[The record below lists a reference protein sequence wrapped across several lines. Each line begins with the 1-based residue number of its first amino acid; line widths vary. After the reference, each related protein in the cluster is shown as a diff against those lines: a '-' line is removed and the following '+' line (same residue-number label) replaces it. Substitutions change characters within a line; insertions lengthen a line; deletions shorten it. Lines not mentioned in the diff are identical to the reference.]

1 MNGIRH
7 TWRHVAAEATDCVAI
22 GLSMPYLS
30 PMLAGMNLTKRDVL
44 CLAGA
49 LVYCGGV
56 LWLDIK
62 SSADI
67 SECFMLPLAFIAV
80 YALQRDWATYL
91 VAGSAIAVTILGAL
105 LEDEGESTAAT
116 LVNRGMTI
124 IVIIGIAFL
133 LVRVTRSAQQL
144 FRIAT
149 TDVLTGIFNRRHFTS
164 LLTREQQRAARYGTT
179 FSILML
185 DIDHFKRINDTY
197 GHPVGD
203 EAIKAMAGAAGKCLR
218 PTDMIGRFGGE
229 EFVVMLPH
237 TDEPGA
243 VLAAERIREAVAKVV
258 VLAGKEEVRF
268 TVSIG
273 AACYA
278 PRASVDQLLE
288 CSDKALYAAKTGGRN
303 QVCVGRLAGSDGAA
317 APKLAPA

>member
-1 MNGIRH
+1 M
-7 TWRHVAAEATDCVAI
+7 
-22 GLSMPYLS
+22 SS
-30 PMLAGMNLTKRDVL
+30 MLAGINLPMRDL
-44 CLAGA
+44 LHLAGA
-49 LVYCGGV
+49 LAFCGVV
-56 LWLDIK
+56 LWFDVNTN
-62 SSADI
+62 ADI
-67 SECFMLPLAFIAV
+67 SECFMLPLAFILV
-80 YALQRDWATYL
+80 YPLKRDWATCL
-91 VAGSAIAVTILGAL
+91 VAGAGIGVTILGAL

-124 IVIIGIAFL
+124 IVIVGIAYL
-133 LVRVTRSAQQL
+133 LTRVARSEQLL

-149 TDVLTGIFNRRHFTS
+149 TDALTGIFNRRHFTT
-164 LLTREQQRAARYGTT
+164 LLTREQQRAERYKTS
-179 FSILML
+179 FSVLML

-258 VLAGKEEVRF
+258 VPAGKEDVRF

-273 AACYA
+273 AASYA
-278 PRASVDQLLE
+278 PRVSVDQLLE
-288 CSDKALYAAKTGGRN
+288 CADKALYAAKTGGRN
-303 QVCVGRLAGSDGAA
+303 QVCVGRLGGSGGTAA
-317 APKLAPA
+317 ALAPA